1 MCVGPE
7 PDRYSTN
14 ALGQRNK
21 RLQCS
26 EASPTF
32 SGMPNSAWPA
42 CRPTRTRFHRRVAE
56 PFPPVTTGSY
66 RAAQLQRI
74 MPSRSAESPARSSIP
89 DSESTEDRNPS
100 LMQMAGD
107 PAGDRGLMWRGYMG
121 GAAVPSDHLS
131 TGTK

>member
-1 MCVGPE
+1 MSQWTTVA
-7 PDRYSTN
+7 ST
-14 ALGQRNK
+14 
-21 RLQCS
+21 
-26 EASPTF
+26 
-32 SGMPNSAWPA
+32 SGYR
-42 CRPTRTRFHRRVAE
+42 RPRRVLGLSRAGPD

-66 RAAQLQRI
+66 RAAQLRRI
-74 MPSRSAESPARSSIP
+74 MPSRSAESLARSSIP
-89 DSESTEDRNPS
+89 GSESTEDRNPS